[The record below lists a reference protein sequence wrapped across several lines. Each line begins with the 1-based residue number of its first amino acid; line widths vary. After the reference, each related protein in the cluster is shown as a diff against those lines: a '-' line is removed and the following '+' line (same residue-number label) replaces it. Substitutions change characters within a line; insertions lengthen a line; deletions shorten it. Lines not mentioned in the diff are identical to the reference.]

1 MQAYRD
7 QRSVD
12 DPVVGATWID
22 GDAQRV
28 QHIEG
33 VVLGKHIASK
43 KQRGRRCVV
52 GEKAVWSRKH
62 GAVVEVQIPL
72 LRLGVDSRGDLVVL
86 ERHVEHGFRRRQQ
99 VEKPIDVG
107 VELLCCFGGAKLGD
121 NEGEEV
127 RR

>member
-72 LRLGVDSRGDLVVL
+72 LRLLNRQPTTTLRRGL
-86 ERHVEHGFRRRQQ
+86 ERRSGSPRATCRTRFSTASAGRETHRRRSRTA
-99 VEKPIDVG
+99 
-107 VELLCCFGGAKLGD
+107 LLL
-121 NEGEEV
+121 
-127 RR
+127 RRSQTR